1 MDLNV
6 RAHAHAHAYAH
17 AHMHMRVHTHSQ
29 THMQTHMQT
38 RMQTHIQTHTH
49 THAHVHSQTHMQT
62 PWCLPGS
69 KILLLPGLYAP
80 VTSTGLRVI
89 CLKVFTLRSVSV
101 AIVRVSVGK
110 HRW

>member
-1 MDLNV
+1 MIMRVKHNLFTYV
-6 RAHAHAHAYAH
+6 R
-17 AHMHMRVHTHSQ
+17 MHMHSQ

-38 RMQTHIQTHTH
+38 RMQTRMQTHIQTHMHTH

-62 PWCLPGS
+62 HWCVPGS

-101 AIVRVSVGK
+101 AIVRISVGK